1 MTLLSTREEKLRPW
15 YMSGI
20 DNVHLVFSSRFGE
33 WLEVVRLHA
42 WVNVMLG
49 NDSIPQM
56 LNKSEKKRK
65 KKIQMLNEMYWVGRQ
80 RTKNALGM

>member
-1 MTLLSTREEKLRPW
+1 
-15 YMSGI
+15 MSGI

-33 WLEVVRLHA
+33 WLEVFRLHA
-42 WVNVMLG
+42 WVNVVLG

-65 KKIQMLNEMYWVGRQ
+65 KRYKC
-80 RTKNALGM
+80 